1 MHVCVQLHVTAEI
14 TVQEICFVRNTDMK
28 YADTKAQE
36 SFGINKI
43 QCHCKSK
50 GLRQGSEQEFMIYMK
65 ISNGFLSC
73 HTRFK
78 EGQSYY

>member
-1 MHVCVQLHVTAEI
+1 
-14 TVQEICFVRNTDMK
+14 MK
-28 YADTKAQE
+28 YADTDVQE

-50 GLRQGSEQEFMIYMK
+50 GLRQGSEEEFMIYMK
-65 ISNGFLSC
+65 ISNGFLPC

-78 EGQSYY
+78 EGQSSY